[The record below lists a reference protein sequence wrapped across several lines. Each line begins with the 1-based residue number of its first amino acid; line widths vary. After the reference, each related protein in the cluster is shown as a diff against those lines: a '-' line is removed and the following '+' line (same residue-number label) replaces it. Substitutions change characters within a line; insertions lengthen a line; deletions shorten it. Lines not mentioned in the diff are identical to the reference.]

1 MFKKGEYFLIKR
13 RCRSCFILGLCRSMA
28 KGKEKEK
35 GRPWDLSLL
44 LDVKTTRTERTRESS
59 FLLCIQACA
68 QYHLPKDRKGR
79 IRFNIMWKYY
89 SYYSSSWASCVGKG
103 FTGTGNGHSLVESA
117 RGSTCISTQTDYVTY
132 LWNVM
137 YHGYVKNDFIFM

>member
-13 RCRSCFILGLCRSMA
+13 RCRSCFILGLCRVWLR
-28 KGKEKEK
+28 GKRKRREDHEIFLFYWMW
-35 GRPWDLSLL
+35 RPP
-44 LDVKTTRTERTRESS
+44 ERRERESS